1 VCCYQF
7 FAQSDGFRS
16 VLPCFATSMAMRAAG
31 RSDRDAMMPG
41 SSVEFDL
48 KKRATVI
55 CRRGKRI
62 LLVTR
67 SRSKWALPGGMLKR
81 GEHLSDAAL
90 RELKEETRLSG
101 KSARYLFEVR
111 GKQKHHHVFAC
122 EIPNSAKARASN
134 EIARCRWVH
143 LDDIPRLITSGPT
156 TDIVKL
162 MGQRRRK

>member
-1 VCCYQF
+1 
-7 FAQSDGFRS
+7 
-16 VLPCFATSMAMRAAG
+16 
-31 RSDRDAMMPG
+31 
-41 SSVEFDL
+41 L

-62 LLVTR
+62 LLVAR
-67 SRSKWALPGGMLKR
+67 SQSKWALPGGILKR

-101 KSARYLFEVR
+101 KSAKYLFDFR
-111 GKQKHHHVFAC
+111 GKQKHHHVFSC
-122 EIPNSAKARASN
+122 DISTRAKARPSN
-134 EIARCRWVH
+134 EISKCRWVH
-143 LDDIPRLITSGPT
+143 LDDIARLMTSGPT